1 MVENLSEKRKQLKIS
16 DDNRIKRKNNSMDEL
31 LPN

>member
-31 LPN
+31 LTN